1 MDKEISITKNM
12 EIPLISKRLSL
23 RAFTKDDA
31 NAVQEIAEA
40 PGFHFVLLDGSDAET
55 GEKFVAKCM
64 NEARI
69 LDPLSGLPSHYR
81 LAVVVRNTGALAG
94 YVGLFNID
102 YDRRDGEIGFFIAP
116 RLQGNGYASEA
127 ADNLVKAAQQIGLDN
142 VYATAREDNAAS
154 RRIIEKR
161 GMQKESVIPNK
172 YHDNVSTRLLF
183 RRRLRNGPSL

>member
-1 MDKEISITKNM
+1 
-12 EIPLISKRLSL
+12 
-23 RAFTKDDA
+23 
-31 NAVQEIAEA
+31 
-40 PGFHFVLLDGSDAET
+40 
-55 GEKFVAKCM
+55 
-64 NEARI
+64 
-69 LDPLSGLPSHYR
+69 SHYR

-154 RRIIEKR
+154 RRIIEKL